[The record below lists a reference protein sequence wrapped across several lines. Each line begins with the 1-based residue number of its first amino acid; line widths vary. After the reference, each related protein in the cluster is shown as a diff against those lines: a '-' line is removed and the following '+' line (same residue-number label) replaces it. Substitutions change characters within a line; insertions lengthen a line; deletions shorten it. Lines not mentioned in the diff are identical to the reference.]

1 VKPEPNLE
9 IKPEVKG
16 ENEDKAKV
24 KTEPGQNPNAGAE
37 NSEPPVSKVRRVY
50 YCTRTH
56 SQLKQVV
63 DELRNC
69 HPLSR
74 SDVSMCVLGS
84 RQHLCVNQRAKNT
97 SKTQGKSLDEVC
109 SEMMNPD
116 KNIQDEDGGCGF
128 GLNIKR
134 VADTVNQINSLKVW
148 DIEDA
153 YRCGT
158 YSRGC
163 SYYATKSIFETANY
177 IFSPYNY
184 IIDPD
189 IRRAMKIDLKDSIVI
204 FDEAHNIEDVTREAA
219 SLESNR
225 TQIAEIHRELSHIFD
240 YTNFLIVK
248 QLLQLVID
256 LLTWIN
262 DMSENLINPPAK
274 DSNTFTT
281 PFNKKTSYNS
291 NYPNKTP
298 APSRYHNNAR
308 SEESFWGENENVW
321 DGDEFVDI
329 FEERFNVTQETL
341 AVYEQLLDQIMK
353 QSEENEGLEVRFKKD
368 ENSSSNNINQRKPIT
383 LEYEDEDGTTNE
395 KEENK
400 RKLKISVFTV
410 AFIRKYLRIYGYL
423 LKEKKRF
430 ARDFRI
436 VIQKVDKVEPK
447 GSKKRKSNEILNLND
462 YEITFNIWCLSGG
475 VIFQE
480 IGNSCHS
487 VILTSGTLAPLDSFA
502 GELTTAFPVR
512 VEASHVINLSK
523 QLKVG
528 LISTFNKFSL
538 NSTYTSQKSDEYLDN
553 IGLAL
558 LSIAKETPGGTLMFL
573 PSYILLNRLMNRW
586 NFTKLM
592 NKIEIETGANI
603 YFEPKDSKEMKN
615 ILKSYYEDLSAV
627 NSKAI
632 MIGVCRGKVS
642 EGINFSDHYA
652 RSVIVVGIPF
662 PSITDLKIT
671 LKKKYQDNKCS
682 DEINKNLE
690 NGIFG
695 ISSTTCSS
703 TPMKGTNSN
712 YNRTPY
718 STSSSSATPSV
729 SNLQVGSSSTININ
743 GQAWYKQQAFR
754 AINQAIGRCIRH
766 KDDFGSIILLDPR
779 FHQDNVVQYLS
790 KWLRNEAVSYERLED
805 FLHSL
810 RDFFQP
816 LNSYEKVEKGLLK
829 NPFDGEEDDESFA
842 LKMEA
847 AKSLSK
853 KNSKEKEKEKEKSEK
868 EKEKNTKRKKDEVHV
883 KNEPVKAVSPPLQ
896 QEKQVSPFEHFK
908 FKEEKKNE
916 HFNPMDIEEVPP
928 YSTRKSPQQSN
939 NNNDLGIDEISISQ
953 AFERVLTTNNNN
965 KTRQDEIKEMFSQS
979 FRSENIHNN
988 SSNNNNKD
996 VEFVFSNTEMKEES
1010 PFMIKTKA
1018 GIDFFYDCGL
1028 PEDQQDVPPLSFH
1041 LEDMILPQ
1049 SQVMNEEMEE
1059 HTTAAREVTDLSFD
1073 AKETISSI
1081 ESVVSVNI
1089 LELLRQYLVF
1099 SNTSK
1104 SNTRQSPERHN
1115 STSSCLIPLPGDL
1128 SFLKNH
1134 FQNGLDILE
1143 ITILSAGAPN
1153 LLFQVLPS
1161 ASCSTATTTFQENA
1175 YSVVEIKECN
1185 LSQEVLAKLL
1195 VSATLQKNS
1204 EKLRFVDHWDC
1215 TDGVVYRL
1223 LCYQK
1228 TAKTTNG
1235 SGSALFAQNVN
1246 QSHYQ
1251 VVSAQ
1256 IIATSNTKLGR
1267 GLEQTCYG
1275 NFSLLQSLL
1284 LNRNSSPTKT
1294 NHHSGV
1300 DNNHTESSSK
1310 KRSPAVSLGNRL
1322 PFNNPSPAVERPMQ
1336 QQQLGKQREKEM
1348 ISLNQIPS
1356 VNTTRGGNKIRQLI
1370 CLDEEMDFTQV

>member
-1 VKPEPNLE
+1 
-9 IKPEVKG
+9 
-16 ENEDKAKV
+16 
-24 KTEPGQNPNAGAE
+24 
-37 NSEPPVSKVRRVY
+37 
-50 YCTRTH
+50 
-56 SQLKQVV
+56 
-63 DELRNC
+63 
-69 HPLSR
+69 
-74 SDVSMCVLGS
+74 
-84 RQHLCVNQRAKNT
+84 
-97 SKTQGKSLDEVC
+97 LDEVC

-274 DSNTFTT
+274 EANTFTT
-281 PFNKKTSYNS
+281 PFNKKTSYNNS
-291 NYPNKTP
+291 NYSNKTP
-298 APSRYHNNAR
+298 APSRYHNYAR
-308 SEESFWGENENVW
+308 TEESFWGENENVW

-329 FEERFNVTQETL
+329 FEERFQVNQETL

-353 QSEENEGLEVRFKKD
+353 QSEENEGLEVRFKKEKD
-368 ENSSSNNINQRKPIT
+368 ENRSSNSNNQRKPIT
-383 LEYEDEDGTTNE
+383 LEYEDEDGTTND

-430 ARDFRI
+430 AKDFRV

-682 DEINKNLE
+682 EEINKNLE

-703 TPMKGTNSN
+703 TPMKGTASS
-712 YNRTPY
+712 YSRTPY
-718 STSSSSATPSV
+718 STSSSSAATPSV
-729 SNLQVGSSSTININ
+729 SSLQLGSSSTININ

-805 FLHSL
+805 FLYSL
-810 RDFFQP
+810 KDFFQP
-816 LNSYEKVEKGLLK
+816 LNSYEKIEKGLLK
-829 NPFDGEEDDESFA
+829 NPFEGEEDEESFA

-847 AKSLSK
+847 AKLLTK
-853 KNSKEKEKEKEKSEK
+853 KNSKEKEKDKAEK
-868 EKEKNTKRKKDEVHV
+868 EKEKNSKRKKDEVFV
-883 KNEPVKAVSPPLQ
+883 KNEPAKAVPPPP
-896 QEKQVSPFEHFK
+896 QEKQVSPFEQFK
-908 FKEEKKNE
+908 LKEEKKNE
-916 HFNPMDIEEVPP
+916 NVNPMDIEEVPP
-928 YSTRKSPQQSN
+928 YSTQKSLQQSSKVAE
-939 NNNDLGIDEISISQ
+939 IDEISISQ
-953 AFERVLTTNNNN
+953 AFERALTTNNNN

-988 SSNNNNKD
+988 NSSLNNNKE
-996 VEFVFSNTEMKEES
+996 VQFVFSNTEMKEES
-1010 PFMIKTKA
+1010 PFVIKTKS

-1049 SQVMNEEMEE
+1049 SQVMNEEEE
-1059 HTTAAREVTDLSFD
+1059 ERTTTEREVTYLSFD
-1073 AKETISSI
+1073 AKETRNSF
-1081 ESVVSVNI
+1081 ESVFSLNAQ
-1089 LELLRQYLVF
+1089 ELLKKYLVF

-1104 SNTRQSPERHN
+1104 SNNRQSPERN
-1115 STSSCLIPLPGDL
+1115 DSMNSCLIPLPDDL

-1143 ITILSAGAPN
+1143 ITVLSAGAPN

-1161 ASCSTATTTFQENA
+1161 SSYSTTAATLR
-1175 YSVVEIKECN
+1175 VVEIKECN
-1185 LSQEVLAKLL
+1185 LNQAVLGQLL
-1195 VSATLQKNS
+1195 VSATLQENG
-1204 EKLRFVDHWDC
+1204 EKLLFVDHWDC

-1235 SGSALFAQNVN
+1235 SASSSFAQNVN

-1251 VVSAQ
+1251 VISAQ

-1275 NFSLLQSLL
+1275 NVSLLQSLL
-1284 LNRNSSPTKT
+1284 LTRNCSPMKT
-1294 NHHSGV
+1294 IHHKGA
-1300 DNNHTESSSK
+1300 DNNLTESSSK
-1310 KRSPAVSLGNRL
+1310 KRSQATGLGNHL
-1322 PFNNPSPAVERPMQ
+1322 PSNNPSPAVERPMQ
-1336 QQQLGKQREKEM
+1336 QQPLSKQQREKEM
-1348 ISLNQIPS
+1348 ISLNEIPS

-1370 CLDEEMDFTQV
+1370 CVDEEMDFTQV